1 MKGKNMDITTLNAFH
16 LDILKEIGN
25 IGAGNAA
32 TALAKLLDKKVD
44 MKVPQIR
51 IMGFSDVNEVL
62 GGAET
67 PVVGI
72 LLGVLGD
79 ITGYILFV
87 LEQDAASLLVNI
99 LMGNPLHQEMEYTE
113 ITLSALKEVGNIL
126 TGSYLSALSTLTGLR
141 IMPDVPALAI
151 DMAGAIMSVPAI
163 ELGKSTDTVLYIE
176 TEFIQGTD
184 RVIGDF
190 FLVPDADSY
199 VRLLNTLGAMC

>member
-1 MKGKNMDITTLNAFH
+1 MDLSSLNAFH
-16 LDILKEIGN
+16 LDVLKEIGN

-44 MKVPQIR
+44 MKVPQIK
-51 IMGFSDVNEVL
+51 IMGFSEVNEVL

-87 LEQDAASLLVNI
+87 LEQNAANTLVNI
-99 LMGNPLHQEMEYTE
+99 LMGNDPGAEMEYNE

-126 TGSYLSALSTLTGLR
+126 TGSYLSALSSLTGLKVK
-141 IMPDVPALAI
+141 PDVPALAI
-151 DMAGAIMSVPAI
+151 DMAGAILSVPAI
-163 ELGKSTDTVLYIE
+163 EFGKTTDTVLYIE
-176 TEFIQGTD
+176 TEFIEGID

-190 FLVPDADSY
+190 FLVPDTESY
-199 VRLLNTLGAMC
+199 IRLLNSLGASY

>member
-1 MKGKNMDITTLNAFH
+1 MDIASLDAFH

-44 MKVPQIR
+44 MKVPQIK
-51 IMGFSDVNEVL
+51 IMGFSDLNEVL
-62 GGAET
+62 GGAEK

-72 LLGVLGD
+72 LLEVLGD

-87 LEQDAASLLVNI
+87 LEQDAANFLVNI
-99 LMGNPLHQEMEYTE
+99 LMGNPLNQEMEYTE

-126 TGSYLSALSTLTGLR
+126 TGSYLSALSNLTGLR

-151 DMAGAIMSVPAI
+151 DMAGAILSVPAI
-163 ELGKSTDTVLYIE
+163 ELSKSTDTVLYIE

-184 RVIGDF
+184 KVLGDF

-199 VRLLNTLGAMC
+199 IRLLNTLGAMC

>member
-1 MKGKNMDITTLNAFH
+1 MDISLLNAFH

-32 TALAKLLDKKVD
+32 TALAKLLDKIVD
-44 MKVPQIR
+44 MKVPLIR
-51 IMGFSDVNEVL
+51 IRGFSYVIEVL

-72 LLGVLGD
+72 LLEVLGD

-87 LEQDAASLLVNI
+87 LEQDAACFLVNI
-99 LMGNPLHQEMEYTE
+99 LMGNPINQEMEYNE

-151 DMAGAIMSVPAI
+151 DMAGAILSVPAI
-163 ELGKSTDTVLYIE
+163 ELGKTTDTVLYIE

-184 RVIGDF
+184 KVIGDF

-199 VRLLNTLGAMC
+199 IRLLNTLGAMC